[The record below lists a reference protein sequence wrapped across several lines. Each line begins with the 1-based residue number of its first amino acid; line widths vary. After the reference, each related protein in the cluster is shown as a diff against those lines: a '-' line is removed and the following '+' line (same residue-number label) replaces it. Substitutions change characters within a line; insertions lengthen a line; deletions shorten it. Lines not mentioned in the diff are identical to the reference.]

1 MDSGFRQ
8 CLAYLVN
15 GGRTCREDAIAAM
28 AANVRLVSRGGKTF
42 RRFRLS
48 VQKRASRRS
57 IVISSKRTSG
67 QRQSARSSV
76 ASVIWRFTARRD
88 CLSGSTGNDH
98 LPNKPVVHRE
108 QAIRIPPAP
117 DASASTVTA
126 LAPAQVVVRTV
137 SVRLMSNCSR
147 KPVF

>member
-1 MDSGFRQ
+1 MR
-8 CLAYLVN
+8 
-15 GGRTCREDAIAAM
+15 
-28 AANVRLVSRGGKTF
+28 K
-42 RRFRLS
+42 
-48 VQKRASRRS
+48 
-57 IVISSKRTSG
+57 
-67 QRQSARSSV
+67 RSSGRV
-76 ASVIWRFTARRD
+76 VGYSYPWDYFRFARNPSRVDAKRGDHFLQADLPLLICRQRVIWRFTARRD

-137 SVRLMSNCSR
+137 SVRLMSNCLR
-147 KPVF
+147 KPIF

>member
-1 MDSGFRQ
+1 MVVIRANAGAAVFALFRMPRYRRVIHN
-8 CLAYLVN
+8 CPEADLPLLI
-15 GGRTCREDAIAAM
+15 CR
-28 AANVRLVSRGGKTF
+28 
-42 RRFRLS
+42 
-48 VQKRASRRS
+48 
-57 IVISSKRTSG
+57 
-67 QRQSARSSV
+67 QR
-76 ASVIWRFTARRD
+76 VIWRFTARRD

-137 SVRLMSNCSR
+137 SVRLMSNCLR
-147 KPVF
+147 KPIF